1 LTERNRI
8 ENRPSRK
15 RSNGVSRS
23 MFMNHAIMYIQR
35 GYDMPTST
43 LRHKHVRIDQA
54 KLNRAK
60 RILNAETETE
70 ALDRALDVVV
80 AEARI
85 DRALR
90 SVRGKGRLRKVFR

>member
-1 LTERNRI
+1 
-8 ENRPSRK
+8 
-15 RSNGVSRS
+15 
-23 MFMNHAIMYIQR
+23 
-35 GYDMPTST
+35 MPTST